1 MKITVEG
8 VLNKKGHD
16 VWTVSPQTSVYDAL
30 VLMADKNIGAVV
42 VMEEEKIVG
51 MLSERDYARKV
62 IIKGRSS
69 KDTPVADIMTPLV
82 CAVPPWRTIDEC
94 MALMT
99 ARRVRHL
106 PVLKKDGKLD
116 GIVSI
121 GDVVKAIIS
130 EQEFVIQ
137 ELEAFV
143 DEALKNPDKE
153 RRRPSV

>member
-1 MKITVEG
+1 MKITVEE
-8 VLNKKGHD
+8 VLKKKGHV
-16 VWTVSPQTSVYDAL
+16 VWTVAPQSSVYEAL

-51 MLSERDYARKV
+51 ILSERDYARKV
-62 IIKGRSS
+62 IIKGKSS

-82 CAVPPWRTIDEC
+82 CSVPPWRTIDEC

-99 ARRVRHL
+99 ARHVRHL
-106 PVLKKDGKLD
+106 PVLKDGKMD

-130 EQEFVIQ
+130 EQEFVIK

-153 RRRPSV
+153 RRKPSV